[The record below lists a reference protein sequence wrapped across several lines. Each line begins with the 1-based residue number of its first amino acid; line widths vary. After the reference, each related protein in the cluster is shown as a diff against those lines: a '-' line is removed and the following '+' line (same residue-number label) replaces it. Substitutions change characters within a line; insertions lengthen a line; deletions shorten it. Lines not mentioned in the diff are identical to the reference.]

1 VVTDIPQ
8 YPFEGK
14 TRLVNGHRMH
24 YLDEGT
30 GPVLV
35 MLHGNPTWSYHYRKL
50 VSAFSPGYRVICPDH
65 IGCGLSD
72 KPADA
77 DYDYHLRRRID
88 DIEAL
93 LDGIGADDNVTL
105 VLHDW
110 GGMIGM
116 GYAARYPD
124 RIARLV
130 IFNTAAFHLPG
141 GIPFPWQLRLAR
153 SPAGALLVR
162 GANAFARG
170 ATRMCVT
177 RAPMAREVKAS
188 YLMPYD
194 NWRDRIALHRF
205 IQDIP
210 LAPGDISYDTVTSVQ
225 RALPGFAHTPMLICW
240 GEKDFIFDTR
250 FLAEW
255 QTRFPDARV
264 ERFAD
269 CGHYV
274 VEDAADEIVA
284 QMTAFFA
291 AYPVGEHADG

>member
-1 VVTDIPQ
+1 VVTEIAQ
-8 YPFEGK
+8 YPFVGR

-35 MLHGNPTWSYHYRKL
+35 MVHGNPTWSYHYRKL
-50 VSAFSPGYRVICPDH
+50 VSAYSTGYRVICPDH
-65 IGCGLSD
+65 IGCGRSD
-72 KPADA
+72 KPSDA
-77 DYDYHLRRRID
+77 EYDYHLRRRID
-88 DIEAL
+88 DLEEL
-93 LDGIGADDNVTL
+93 LDAVAPGEELTL

-116 GYAARYPD
+116 GYAARHPET
-124 RIARLV
+124 IARLV

-153 SPAGALLVR
+153 SPAGAVLVR
-162 GANAFARG
+162 GVNAFARG

-177 RAPMAREVKAS
+177 RAPMPRDVRAG
-188 YLMPYD
+188 YLLPYD
-194 NWRDRIALHRF
+194 NWQHRIAVHRF

-210 LAPGDISYDTVTSVQ
+210 LAPGDVSYDTVTEVQ
-225 RALPGFAHTPMLICW
+225 RALPEFADTPMLICW
-240 GEKDFIFDTR
+240 GEKDFVFDTR
-250 FLAEW
+250 FLTEW
-255 QTRFPDARV
+255 QSRFPHARV

-274 VEDAADEIVA
+274 VEDAPEEIIDA
-284 QMTAFFA
+284 MAAFFKA
-291 AYPVGEHADG
+291 HPVGEHADG